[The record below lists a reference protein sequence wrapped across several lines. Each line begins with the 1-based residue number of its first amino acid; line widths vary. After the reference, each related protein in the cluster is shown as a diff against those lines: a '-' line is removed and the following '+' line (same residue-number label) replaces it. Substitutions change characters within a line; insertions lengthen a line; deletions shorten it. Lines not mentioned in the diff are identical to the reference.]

1 MGVVNQP
8 TILIVNGDEGS
19 GRTMGRL
26 LADKGYA
33 PVLALS
39 IAEAMQ
45 LLERRSP
52 RLAILAAQLPDGT
65 GLNLARQ
72 MRGRLAALPLILVAP
87 HGPVPKDD
95 HSLFHHILTGPLDAA
110 ELGRLVA
117 AAGVVAP
124 PIAETAP
131 AVPANAAV
139 AALPAQA
146 SQRWEKPDMSRNT
159 SERPPAPAGPE
170 NPVNDKL
177 KWFRA
182 AAVVAVTLVLL
193 AGLLIFTGA
202 FPQPW
207 KAAAA
212 SVAPNPPASAN
223 LGVELVK
230 DVPHTL
236 AVPDDVRKGLSIHN
250 ARTEMIAVA
259 KLPTTTQTMV
269 LPGSTAL
276 DPTRLYRIRARFAPA
291 RVVEIAPVIDE
302 AASLKK
308 GQTVFRE
315 LRAGDKVKKGD
326 LLGVFYS
333 VDVGS
338 KKNDLIDA
346 LCQLRLDEEI
356 LEKAEKAFLSGAL
369 PEVFLLNARRNVE
382 ADRNAERRAVNTLKT
397 WDIPEE
403 DIKSVYEEALEIGK
417 RKGKRD
423 PDKDKLWPKVELRAP
438 DDGTIVER
446 NVAQHEMVVDNTVNL
461 FQIAKVDRLLVLAN
475 APEDDLP
482 TLNALETLER
492 KWTVRTVGAAAVKG
506 LEGPIDEIGYL
517 IDPNQHTAIIK
528 GHVDN
533 PDGRIRGGQFVSAT
547 VQIPPPKDVV
557 EVPID
562 AIVEDGRVC
571 VVFVQSNRE
580 KHHYT
585 MRRVQVTQRFDK
597 TAFVR
602 SAPIP
607 EDEQRTPEE
616 EELGIQPKEPLRAG
630 ERILTSGV
638 GELKAALLDLE
649 SLSKAG
655 AKGP

>member
-1 MGVVNQP
+1 MGVVNSP
-8 TILIVNGDEGS
+8 TILIVNGDEGA
-19 GRTMGRL
+19 GRSIGRL
-26 LADKGYA
+26 LAEKGYA

-45 LLERRSP
+45 LLDRRAP
-52 RLAILAAQLPDGT
+52 QLAILADQLPDGS

-72 MRGRLAALPLILVAP
+72 MRSRLSALPLILVAP
-87 HGPVPKDD
+87 EGPTAKGDD
-95 HSLFHHILTGPLDAA
+95 VDGLFQRILTGHPDSA
-110 ELGRLVA
+110 ELCRLVA
-117 AAGVVAP
+117 AAGVAP
-124 PIAETAP
+124 TAEATLAAP
-131 AVPANAAV
+131 VQAPRLVTPNLAASQSGKSNKSERLPASAGVEKPVVNDTMKWLRAV
-139 AALPAQA
+139 AA
-146 SQRWEKPDMSRNT
+146 
-159 SERPPAPAGPE
+159 
-170 NPVNDKL
+170 
-177 KWFRA
+177 
-182 AAVVAVTLVLL
+182 VAVTLVLV

-202 FPQPW
+202 MPLPW

-212 SVAPNPPASAN
+212 SVAPNPPASKS

-230 DVPHTL
+230 DMPNTV
-236 AVPDDVRKGLSIHN
+236 AVPDDVRKSLSIRKG
-250 ARTEMIAVA
+250 AKEMVAVA
-259 KLPTTTQTMV
+259 KLPTKTQTMV

-291 RVVEIAPVIDE
+291 RVVEIAPVVDE

-346 LCQLRLDEEI
+346 VCQLKLDEEI

-403 DIKSVYEEALEIGK
+403 DIKAVYEEAAEMHK
-417 RKGKRD
+417 RKGQRD
-423 PDKDKLWPKVELRAP
+423 PGKDKLWPKVELRAP

-482 TLNALETLER
+482 TLNALDTLER
-492 KWTVRTVGAAAVKG
+492 VWTVRTVGATADKG

-533 PDGRIRGGQFVSAT
+533 PGGRIRGGQFVSAT
-547 VQIPPPKDVV
+547 IQIPPPKGVV

-562 AIVEDGRVC
+562 AIVEDGQVC
-571 VVFVQSNRE
+571 VVFVESSRE
-580 KHHYT
+580 KHYYT
-585 MRRVQVTQRFDK
+585 MRRVQVTHRFDK

-602 SAPIP
+602 SEPIP
-607 EDEQRTPEE
+607 KDEQRTAEE
-616 EELGIQPKEPLRAG
+616 AELDILPKEPLRAG
-630 ERILTSGV
+630 ERVLTSGV

-649 SLSKAG
+649 SQSKSEAKD
-655 AKGP
+655 AKGS